1 MGDMY
6 FVSFSQLRESAE
18 ARFDHSNSFRRGSRR
33 TVSNVGCY
41 NVEKRHLVHAIFGN
55 YGGPTLK
62 LRPTYL
68 PRVRMSCE
76 AVQLL
81 SNCDNLILGN
91 LLGPVRV
98 EKLEPLDTVVILP
111 FGFSCKGDQTVAG
124 KRHNLPTFV

>member
-18 ARFDHSNSFRRGSRR
+18 TRFDHSNSFRRGSRR

-55 YGGPTLK
+55 YGGPTSKLK
-62 LRPTYL
+62 ATYL
-68 PRVRMSCE
+68 PRVRVSCK
-76 AVQLL
+76 AVQPL
-81 SNCDNLILGN
+81 SNCDNLIRGN
-91 LLGPVRV
+91 LLRSVRV
-98 EKLEPLDTVVILP
+98 EELESLDTVVIPP

-124 KRHNLPTFV
+124 ERHNLSTFV